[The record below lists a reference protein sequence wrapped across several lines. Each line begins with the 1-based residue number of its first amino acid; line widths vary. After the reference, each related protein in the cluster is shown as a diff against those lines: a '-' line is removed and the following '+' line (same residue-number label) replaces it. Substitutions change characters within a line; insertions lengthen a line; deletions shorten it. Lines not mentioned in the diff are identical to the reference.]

1 MQKVE
6 YNTIRTTIRKMYK
19 YKKKNYKT
27 SKFYTKVQSKGYS
40 VEKVKNKTNKNS

>member
-40 VEKVKNKTNKNS
+40 VEKVKNQK